1 MRCVFAQCVFFVFLH
16 FCLHAYNSQSDEAR
30 PHKPF
35 DHGLY
40 TKCTCRN
47 VWLCSVY
54 AQLTYKCVL
63 NFPHDGL
70 LAYLPFLP
78 LIFGAPFGFAT
89 ALKDFFFSLST
100 FAECAAATITSIAP
114 PTASAG
120 TAAALPTTAL

>member
-47 VWLCSVY
+47 VWLC
-54 AQLTYKCVL
+54 VL
-63 NFPHDGL
+63 YMP
-70 LAYLPFLP
+70 
-78 LIFGAPFGFAT
+78 
-89 ALKDFFFSLST
+89 S
-100 FAECAAATITSIAP
+100 
-114 PTASAG
+114 
-120 TAAALPTTAL
+120 LPTNAF